1 MTIGLPLVLSR
12 KFAQSARTVCL
23 SEMAVAWF
31 VPAGAV
37 SVTTALRDLPM
48 GIVQFTHFVAEIS
61 S

>member
-12 KFAQSARTVCL
+12 KFAQFERTISL
-23 SEMAVAWF
+23 SEMAVARF

-37 SVTTALRDLPM
+37 SVITTLRDLPV
-48 GIVQFTHFVAEIS
+48 GIVQFTHSVAEMS